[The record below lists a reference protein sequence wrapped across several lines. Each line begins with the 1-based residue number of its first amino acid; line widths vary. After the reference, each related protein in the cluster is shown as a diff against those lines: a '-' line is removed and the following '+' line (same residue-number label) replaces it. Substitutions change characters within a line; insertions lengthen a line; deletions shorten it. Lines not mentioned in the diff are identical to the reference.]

1 VINFPEEETNFVL
14 HLTPL
19 LRKDMDYN
27 TICCIEDWD
36 NVNEKR
42 EYFFLGK

>member
-1 VINFPEEETNFVL
+1 VIIFREEETNCVL
-14 HLTPL
+14 DLTSI
-19 LRKDMDYN
+19 LRKDIDYN

-42 EYFFLGK
+42 EYFF